1 MKITDKAKRNELTQM
16 RQRQILEA
24 AVEVFSKNGFAQTQV
39 DEIANLAG
47 LGKGT
52 VYRYFKDKEGLFLS
66 VVDRGL
72 ENLRAVVLEAM
83 AKERRL
89 IEKIKKAIEAYLEF
103 FEKQPGL
110 NKIFAQGQ
118 SEFQKKLRKR
128 YLQSYFEHINEIGK
142 VFKEA
147 QDLGLIKKELDPRLA
162 AAMLTDMLNSFVY
175 TWQITEKRFPLRQS
189 FSLITDIYFTGVLEQ
204 KVNR

>member
-1 MKITDKAKRNELTQM
+1 MKIMDEAKRNELTQM

-24 AVEVFSKNGFAQTQV
+24 AVEVFSKKGFAQTQV
-39 DEIANLAG
+39 DEITNLAG

-52 VYRYFKDKEGLFLS
+52 VYRYFKDKEDIFLS
-66 VVDRGL
+66 AVDRGL
-72 ENLRAVVLEAM
+72 KDLTAAVLDAM
-83 AKERRL
+83 AKERKL

-103 FEKQPGL
+103 FEKHPWL

-118 SEFQKKLRKR
+118 NEFQRRLRKR

-147 QDLGLIKKELDPRLA
+147 QDLGLIKRDLEPRLSVA
-162 AAMLTDMLNSFVY
+162 ILTDMLNSFVY
-175 TWQITEKRFPLRQS
+175 IWQITEKRFSLRES
-189 FSLITDIYFTGVLEQ
+189 FSFITDIYFTGVLEQ
-204 KVNR
+204 KDR